1 MLQELLDYFSKRDI
15 ENYDI
20 IRDVRGQSDRCARKV
35 DEIEKVMR
43 VTNQNSREAQENSKR
58 MIRLEQKV

>member
-20 IRDVRGQSDRCARKV
+20 IRDVRGQSDRCSRKV

>member
-1 MLQELLDYFSKRDI
+1 MLDYFSKRDI

>member
-1 MLQELLDYFSKRDI
+1 MLDYFSKRDI

-20 IRDVRGQSDRCARKV
+20 IRDVRGQSDRCSRKV